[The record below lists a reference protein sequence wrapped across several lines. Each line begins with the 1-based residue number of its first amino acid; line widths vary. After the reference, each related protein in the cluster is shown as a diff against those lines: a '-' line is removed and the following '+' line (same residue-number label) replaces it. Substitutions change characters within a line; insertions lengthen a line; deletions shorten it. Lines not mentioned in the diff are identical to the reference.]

1 MSDYKKYPIE
11 GFPNAFVL
19 RMPHDHKPTDRY
31 VITTP
36 ATVRLLTELTSKRPT
51 WEFIGTSLTRNSEG
65 NITSNQ
71 FDVYEKGERL
81 GDITTGWTNRRGG
94 PAEADYR
101 YDTPRLEKDRQRGSW
116 TKTTDLDKAVKG
128 ILKAFTPKTL
138 TERIET
144 AEQAVASLARNAA
157 SRYVNGFNT
166 IWRNSA
172 FELMDYVVDNWDDI
186 AEGMV
191 ARGHDPLPDEARDI
205 YLKARGANRMLKTYN
220 EDEGALVLIRGNDY
234 IVVRGSGSTQTT
246 EIMSS
251 EQLPPIVR
259 RNIGILKLHGA
270 GMVFDAG
277 MREGDDTYYV
287 YTKETA

>member
-31 VITTP
+31 VI
-36 ATVRLLTELTSKRPT
+36 TELTSKRPT